1 MDLTQKLR
9 EGNMIG
15 DGNGDWLI
23 AKAGCRTAG
32 EVNSSTSTGKEELR
46 LRVQQLSLREQ
57 MERNHFLLV
66 RLNAASA
73 RLIQSLDGG
82 DVFDAIAEIIAN
94 LIGSEEIAV
103 FDYHAAKQTF
113 SLAWSWGV
121 EANDLQPLLCGA
133 GMLGRA
139 VEQGASQF
147 KERQPEALL
156 LPFEKKLTACVIL
169 KSSREIV
176 GVIALFG
183 LLPQKNCLE
192 WSDYELLKFLETY
205 AAVAIQFQKL
215 QGHQVAP

>member
-1 MDLTQKLR
+1 
-9 EGNMIG
+9 MIG
-15 DGNGDWLI
+15 TGDGSRPPVKAASRIETADGSSSI
-23 AKAGCRTAG
+23 A
-32 EVNSSTSTGKEELR
+32 TGTEELR

-57 MERNHFLLV
+57 MERNHFLLM

-103 FDYHAAKQTF
+103 FDYSPAEHNF
-113 SLAWSWGV
+113 SLVWSWGV
-121 EANDLQPLLCGA
+121 ESDALQPFLCGA
-133 GMLGRA
+133 GMFGRA
-139 VEQGASQF
+139 VEQSISQF

-176 GVIALFG
+176 GVIAIFD
-183 LLPQKNCLE
+183 LLPQKNGLE

-205 AAVAIQFQKL
+205 AAVAIQFQRL

>member
-1 MDLTQKLR
+1 
-9 EGNMIG
+9 MIG
-15 DGNGDWLI
+15 TGDGSRPPVKAASRIETADGSSSI
-23 AKAGCRTAG
+23 APGM
-32 EVNSSTSTGKEELR
+32 EELR

-57 MERNHFLLV
+57 MERNHFLLM

-73 RLIQSLDGG
+73 RLIQSLEGG

-94 LIGSEEIAV
+94 LIGSEEIAL
-103 FDYHAAKQTF
+103 FDYSPVKQNF

-121 EANDLQPLLCGA
+121 EADALQPFLCGA
-133 GMLGRA
+133 GMFGRA

-176 GVIALFG
+176 GVIAIFG
-183 LLPQKNCLE
+183 LLPQKNCLD
-192 WSDYELLKFLETY
+192 WADFELLKFLETY
-205 AAVAIQFQKL
+205 AAVGIQFQRL

>member
-1 MDLTQKLR
+1 
-9 EGNMIG
+9 MIG
-15 DGNGDWLI
+15 AGNGDRPP
-23 AKAGCRTAG
+23 AKGGCRTEPVDG
-32 EVNSSTSTGKEELR
+32 NPSTFTGTEELR

-57 MERNHFLLV
+57 IERNHFLLM

-73 RLIQSLDGG
+73 RLIQSIEGG

-103 FDYHAAKQTF
+103 FDYFPSEQTF

-121 EANDLQPLLCGA
+121 EADALQPFLCGA
-133 GMLGRA
+133 GMFGRA
-139 VEQGASQF
+139 VEQGTSQF

-176 GVIALFG
+176 GVIGLFG
-183 LLPQKNCLE
+183 LLPQKNGLE
-192 WSDYELLKFLETY
+192 WADFELLKFLETY
-205 AAVAIQFQKL
+205 AAVAIQFQRL
-215 QGHQVAP
+215 QARQVAP